1 MAKFI
6 ATNYSLTVNSVDLS
20 AYVKSLVVSMK
31 AEDVDLTAMGAVSRE
46 HGVGLRDDKISV
58 TFYQD
63 HAATKVDATLA
74 AMLALGSTGAVVT
87 AKPTSSSVS
96 TTNPSF
102 SGTFI
107 LLGYDPINATV
118 GEAAMA
124 GDVEF
129 VPAAGSFITRATT

>member
-6 ATNYSLTVNSVDLS
+6 ATNYSLVVNSVDLS

-31 AEDVDLTAMGAVSRE
+31 AEDVDLTAMGATSRE

-74 AMLALGSTGAVVT
+74 AFLALGSTGAVVT
-87 AKPTSSSVS
+87 AKPLATTVS
-96 TTNPSF
+96 TTNPSY

-107 LLGYDPINATV
+107 LLGYDPMNATV
-118 GEAAMA
+118 GEASMA
-124 GDVEF
+124 GEVEF